1 MVSYFIF
8 RVNVECLESF
18 RRADIYS
25 LGLVMWEVC
34 RRCISNGVALEYAM
48 PYYEWLPSNNQE
60 PSIEEMR
67 KLVSLDQRRPPLP
80 NRWHSD
86 PVNNQFSRDI
96 SIQNFNYPVYC
107 ISPKSLQGVFGRSVS
122 EPLQ

>member
-1 MVSYFIF
+1 MNFLF
-8 RVNVECLESF
+8 NRVNLECLESF

-25 LGLVMWEVC
+25 LGLIFWEVC
-34 RRCISNGVALEYAM
+34 RRCVSNGVALEYAA
-48 PYYEWLPSNNQE
+48 PFYEWLSNSSQD

-86 PVNNQFSRDI
+86 A
-96 SIQNFNYPVYC
+96 
-107 ISPKSLQGVFGRSVS
+107 VS
-122 EPLQ
+122 

>member
-1 MVSYFIF
+1 
-8 RVNVECLESF
+8 
-18 RRADIYS
+18 
-25 LGLVMWEVC
+25 MWEVC

-67 KLVSLDQRRPPLP
+67 KLVSFDQRRPPLP

-86 PVNNQFSRDI
+86 PVNYFLPILAFVREI
-96 SIQNFNYPVYC
+96 LEYMFIRAKKIKFELF
-107 ISPKSLQGVFGRSVS
+107 IT
-122 EPLQ
+122 